1 MWLKFEDMYINLDNI
16 TGLHRMNNRIY
27 FKFIGDND
35 NITNIDFKNSKEMEL
50 FIEYLDSIIKAKEI
64 KI

>member
-1 MWLKFEDMYINLDNI
+1 MWIKFEDMYINLDNI
-16 TGLHRMNNRIY
+16 TGFHKMNNRIY
-27 FKFIGDND
+27 FKFIGDN
-35 NITNIDFKNSKEMEL
+35 NTTNIDFKNSKEIKV

>member
-1 MWLKFEDMYINLDNI
+1 MWIKFEDMYINLDNI
-16 TGLHRMNNRIY
+16 TGFYKMNNRIY
-27 FKFIGDND
+27 FKFIGDN
-35 NITNIDFKNSKEMEL
+35 NTTNIDFKNSKEIEL

>member
-1 MWLKFEDMYINLDNI
+1 MWIKFEDMYINLDNI
-16 TGLHRMNNRIY
+16 TGFHKMNNRIY
-27 FKFIGDND
+27 FKFIGDN
-35 NITNIDFKNSKEMEL
+35 NTTNIDFKNSKEIEL

>member
-1 MWLKFEDMYINLDNI
+1 MWIKFEDMYINLDNI
-16 TGLHRMNNRIY
+16 TGFHKMNNRIY
-27 FKFIGDND
+27 FKFIGDNN

-50 FIEYLDSIIKAKEI
+50 FIEYLDNIIKAKEI